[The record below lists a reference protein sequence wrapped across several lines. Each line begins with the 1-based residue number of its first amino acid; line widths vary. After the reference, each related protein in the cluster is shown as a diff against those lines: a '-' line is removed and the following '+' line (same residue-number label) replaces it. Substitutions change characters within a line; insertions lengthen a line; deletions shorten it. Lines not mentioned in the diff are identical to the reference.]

1 MTRGSYRLKRRSA
14 AYDWPMPDIDF
25 AFLADAAQAPPGE
38 KFSVLGGGVSRL
50 GTRAFPFRHPHLA
63 LVIGLS
69 VTAPETHREHEVR
82 FVLLDPDGREL
93 AGAGGVLRTSPPPD
107 ARDTVLTFAVDL
119 WNVGFER
126 AGDHSFRILVDG
138 SERKRLPLLV
148 EPLPAQPDPT
158 VN

>member
-1 MTRGSYRLKRRSA
+1 MRLR
-14 AYDWPMPDIDF
+14 YDHAMPDIDF
-25 AFLADAAQAPPGE
+25 AFLADAAQARPGE

-50 GTRAFPFRHPHLA
+50 ASRAFPFRHPHLA

-69 VTAPETHREHEVR
+69 VTAPETNRQHEVR

-93 AGAGGVLRTSPPPD
+93 AGAGGVLRASPPPD
-107 ARDTVLTFAVDL
+107 ARDSVLTFAVDL

-148 EPLPAQPDPT
+148 DRLPAEPDPN

>member
-1 MTRGSYRLKRRSA
+1 
-14 AYDWPMPDIDF
+14 MPDIEF
-25 AFLADAAQAPPGE
+25 AFLADAAQAKPGE

-50 GTRAFPFRHPHLA
+50 AGRGFPFRHPHLA

-69 VTAPETHREHEVR
+69 VSAPETHREHEVQ
-82 FVLLDPDGREL
+82 FVLLDPDGKEL
-93 AGAGGVLRTSPPPD
+93 AGAGGVLRASPPPD
-107 ARDTVLTFAVDL
+107 ARDNVLTFAVDL

-148 EPLPAQPDPT
+148 EQLPAEPGPT